1 MSKEFKVGLIAV
13 VAGVLLYYGFNFLK
27 GEDFFSSTN
36 KFYAIYDKVDGLN
49 KSNPVLVNGLQVG
62 RVSRVKLMQ
71 DEDNQVL
78 VELDIDEDVLLG
90 DSTVATLSNTDFL
103 GSKGI
108 VLTLGPLDNLLE
120 PGDTVI
126 SYVDRGISQILEEA
140 QPVANNLNT
149 TITRINEILIG
160 LKGSGEKVNEAL
172 SEVQKTS
179 VSVNQII
186 AENQVEVAQITAQ
199 TALLISKLND
209 RIDQMGPIFEK
220 TNGVLDS
227 LNNIDVN
234 STLAEV
240 QSTVENLN
248 NTITQFRESQGTLGK
263 LINDDSLYNNISQTI
278 ANLDKLIVHIDRYPK
293 HFFAPLGK
301 KHKEVMEDLKQD
313 EARTN

>member
-1 MSKEFKVGLIAV
+1 MSKEFKVGLIALV
-13 VAGVLLYYGFNFLK
+13 SGVLLYYGFNFLK

-49 KSNPVLVNGLQVG
+49 KSNPVLINGLQVG

-71 DEDNQVL
+71 DEDNQIL
-78 VELDIDEDVLLG
+78 VEMDIEEDITLG
-90 DSTVATLSNTDFL
+90 DSTVASLSNTDFL

-108 VLTLGPLDNLLE
+108 ILTVGPLTRPLE

-172 SEVQKTS
+172 GEIQKTS

-186 AENQVEVAQITAQ
+186 SENQAEVAKITAE
-199 TALLISKLND
+199 TAVLIAKLNS
-209 RIDQMGPIFEK
+209 RLDQMDPIFEK

-227 LNNIDVN
+227 LNNLDVN

-240 QSTVENLN
+240 KNTVENLN
-248 NTITQFRESQGTLGK
+248 QTITQFKESKGTLGK
-263 LINDDSLYNNISQTI
+263 LINEDTLYNNITQTLV
-278 ANLDKLIVHIDRYPK
+278 NLDKLILHIDRYPK

-301 KHKEVMEDLKQD
+301 KHEQVMEDLAEDKELAD
-313 EARTN
+313 